1 MPNTQDWGHNRAM
14 WVRVLEKRTGHGV
27 AEWVRRI
34 EQAHLTDEQSLRAW
48 LEARGVTGYART
60 LLVMEQFGYP
70 DFLLASAE
78 ELLDRQ
84 YADRPGLR
92 PIYDAIVREATRLGD
107 VSIQTRKTFVS
118 LVGPRRTF
126 ARVQATTKARVDLGL
141 RLEGQEPA
149 GRLRPSRIHETMRVQ
164 FELTAPGEVDTEVV
178 RWLRRAYAENEGPKA
193 P

>member
-34 EQAHLTDEQSLRAW
+34 KRARLPDEQSLRAW

-84 YADRPGLR
+84 YADRPALR
-92 PIYDAIVREATRLGD
+92 PIYDAIVRQVTRLGD
-107 VSIQTRKTFVS
+107 VSIQTRKTYVS

-126 ARVQATTKARVDLGL
+126 ARVQATTKTRVS
-141 RLEGQEPA
+141 A
-149 GRLRPSRIHETMRVQ
+149 GSGNSRPIVRPSFTSRVRSV
-164 FELTAPGEVDTEVV
+164 AAAIGVS
-178 RWLRRAYAENEGPKA
+178 RSRR
-193 P
+193 